1 MYRILIVD
9 DERIERRGIRFLLR
23 KIGVE
28 MEVMEASNGKEAFEY
43 LQKQEVDI
51 LFTDVKMPFMDGL
64 ELIQN
69 VVPNH
74 PHMKTVIF
82 SGYSE
87 FEYVKHALTLG
98 VKNYI
103 LKPVDPKEFEK
114 TVSQIMRELEQE
126 QLQKQLK
133 EKESNFMNEHIL
145 YSLVNGTPVD
155 SILKKVE
162 GLTEFSFLSEFGL
175 LFLIEFSE
183 DFFGKLGID
192 FPKMLKN
199 KFNGILPI

>member
-1 MYRILIVD
+1 
-9 DERIERRGIRFLLR
+9 
-23 KIGVE
+23 

-133 EKESNFMNEHIL
+133 EKESNKKRVIL
-145 YSLVNGTPVD
+145 
-155 SILKKVE
+155 
-162 GLTEFSFLSEFGL
+162 
-175 LFLIEFSE
+175 
-183 DFFGKLGID
+183 
-192 FPKMLKN
+192 
-199 KFNGILPI
+199 